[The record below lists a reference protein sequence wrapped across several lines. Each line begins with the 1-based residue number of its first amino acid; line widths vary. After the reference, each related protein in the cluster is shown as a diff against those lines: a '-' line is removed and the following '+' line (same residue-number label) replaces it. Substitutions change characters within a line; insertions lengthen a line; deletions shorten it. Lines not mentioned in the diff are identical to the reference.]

1 MNLLLRANLGQTF
14 AYVSQEQSH
23 KNEVCPKDQPKVRP
37 DAVLTCQHLH
47 QDLLENIG
55 LLTSETLTLVET
67 RITGLEV
74 SQSDSEDSSQSVIC
88 DDGAPIPFP
97 QEGQQPHTVCA
108 HHTLAWALLSQLATP
123 SLTSPPVLQGVVST

>member
-1 MNLLLRANLGQTF
+1 M
-14 AYVSQEQSH
+14 
-23 KNEVCPKDQPKVRP
+23 RP

-88 DDGAPIPFP
+88 DDGTPIPFP

-123 SLTSPPVLQGVVST
+123 SLASPPVLQGVVST